1 MRLGVAERSQR
12 GPGGRRDLSGTVLD
26 GRYRIIA
33 PLGLGG
39 MGTVYEG
46 VQVTLDKPVAVKVLK
61 AELADDAAYVERF
74 FREAKAASRV
84 GHRNVVHIM
93 DFGRVPA
100 GPVYYVMELLRGI
113 DLSQLIKEQGRLA
126 WRRTRHIILQ
136 VLAALEAAHR
146 EGVIHRDIKPANIY
160 LLRDRGDDEDTA
172 DFVKVLDFGIAK
184 ILDSSDLTRADEIV
198 GTASYMAPEQ
208 AHGVVDER
216 SDAYSVG
223 VLMYK
228 MLTGMTPFRGANG
241 FEILRKHQ
249 SDPPP
254 PLRTFAP
261 DLSVAVEALV
271 LQALAK
277 RPELRFQSMAEMRA
291 AVRAIPASA
300 SGRRRI
306 AGTELPTGPGTPTQ
320 VRAVARAQGSP
331 GDISPVETERGEAAR
346 GETQIAH
353 APVPFIET
361 ERVPEMPPPAAPL
374 DGGTWMPE
382 PTGPSGPATFSSVF
396 SDTATTTHGLRARGR
411 LLKGVTVG
419 LALAAAVA
427 ATIVVVSLGSD
438 DPPPASPPKMAPA
451 VAPPSTPTDDP
462 HPPVVITPP
471 QPEPRPEGVVTLEP
485 SAGPDAADDAADDAV
500 TGAEPERET
509 DAAPQAD
516 DAAIDD
522 PREPVVP
529 EPAVDPPRP
538 DTGAKPRPV
547 ATDDTVK
554 RKLVRRAKG
563 KCAGLGA
570 GRVEVTFSI
579 QSSGDVM
586 LVDARAPHAEDELGR
601 CVEGVVKGARFPKG
615 QLRRESISVRW

>member
-12 GPGGRRDLSGTVLD
+12 GPSGRRDLSGSVLD

-93 DFGRVPA
+93 DFGRVPG

-113 DLSQLIKEQGRLA
+113 DLSQLIKEQGRLP

-184 ILDSSDLTRADEIV
+184 LLDSSDLTRADEIV

-249 SDPPP
+249 TEPPP

-291 AVRAIPASA
+291 AVRAIAASA
-300 SGRRRI
+300 TGRRKI

-320 VRAVARAQGSP
+320 VRAVARAVDTP
-331 GDISPVETERGEAAR
+331 GETSPVEAAPR
-346 GETQIAH
+346 GETQV
-353 APVPFIET
+353 APAPTPFIET
-361 ERVPEMPPPAAPL
+361 ERVPEMPPPAAPI

-411 LLKGVTVG
+411 LLKGMTVG
-419 LALAAAVA
+419 LALAAGVA
-427 ATIVVVSLGSD
+427 AIIVAFSLGSD
-438 DPPPASPPKMAPA
+438 DPPDPAPRPARAQAPVEVEVPADATGQRPLVVVTPPMP
-451 VAPPSTPTDDP
+451 DP
-462 HPPVVITPP
+462 HEQVIPAP
-471 QPEPRPEGVVTLEP
+471 
-485 SAGPDAADDAADDAV
+485 GPDAA
-500 TGAEPERET
+500 TGEGG
-509 DAAPQAD
+509 
-516 DAAIDD
+516 DD
-522 PREPVVP
+522 PAGEAGSGGSGTEVRTDDGASDPGTVP
-529 EPAVDPPRP
+529 APPRP
-538 DTGAKPRPV
+538 APSGARPKPPL
-547 ATDDTVK
+547 TDDAVK
-554 RKLVRRAKG
+554 RKLVRRAKT
-563 KCAGLGA
+563 KCAGLGT

-579 QSSGDVM
+579 QSDGDAM
-586 LVDARAPHAEDELGR
+586 LVDARSPHADDELGR

-615 QLRRESISVRW
+615 ELRRESLSVRW